1 MGVVNEMEHAGLVDA
16 IIKAARG
23 QNVDGTAFNGGHVD
37 VVDIIRQVSPKI
49 SQLRDDAVA
58 AELDDQSAAL
68 WEAAKW
74 LESTYEVLNENGDEQ
89 AAAIVHGQMKVLQ
102 DVSGKLSRRAATV
115 RGVSAE
121 ELAARGVLHLPAEI
135 PALQEETV
143 RSRGWLVTCTLC
155 GTREVVEVDGDVNA
169 LEAWRDK
176 HVCPPPAGEMK
187 AMLFLRCQRC
197 GLSATLQAPVEEHEQ
212 RRNAWADEHE
222 PQCPGSKEIP
232 AE

>member
-115 RGVSAE
+115 RGISAE
-121 ELAARGVLHLPAEI
+121 ELAARGILHLPADI
-135 PALQEETV
+135 PAVQST
-143 RSRGWLVTCTLC
+143 
-155 GTREVVEVDGDVNA
+155 GDEIGKFV
-169 LEAWRDK
+169 
-176 HVCPPPAGEMK
+176 GEMK

-212 RRNAWADEHE
+212 RGNAWADEHE
-222 PQCPGSKEIP
+222 PQCPGSKELP